1 MEEESTSLSAFK
13 NSPRPSS
20 KHTTYFSVYD
30 HLFRNYRGKKITL
43 VEVGIL
49 NGGSLFMWRE
59 FFGPD
64 ARIIW
69 VDLNPEVV
77 KFREYGFEIFVGSQ
91 SDPNFWREVTNEIGT
106 IDILI
111 DDGGHNYIQQIVT
124 AECTLENISDGGMLI
139 VEDTHTSYLEGFG
152 NTSLSFINYCKIWV
166 DKINARFGALENRGG
181 RVDKRVWS
189 VEFFESIV
197 VFKINRVASEMKSEP
212 IWNEKPVKGEEDFS
226 GADIDIIEENQDAVA
241 TILQKAFS
249 L

>member
-64 ARIIW
+64 ARIIG

-77 KFREYGFEIFVGSQ
+77 KFREYGFEIFVGS
-91 SDPNFWREVTNEIGT
+91 
-106 IDILI
+106 
-111 DDGGHNYIQQIVT
+111 
-124 AECTLENISDGGMLI
+124 
-139 VEDTHTSYLEGFG
+139 
-152 NTSLSFINYCKIWV
+152 
-166 DKINARFGALENRGG
+166 
-181 RVDKRVWS
+181 
-189 VEFFESIV
+189 
-197 VFKINRVASEMKSEP
+197 
-212 IWNEKPVKGEEDFS
+212 
-226 GADIDIIEENQDAVA
+226 
-241 TILQKAFS
+241 
-249 L
+249 